1 MFRRGNHARRRS
13 TFRRPSLYLLV
24 SLTMIFGGVAFAD
37 NVQNNVVV
45 GGNDTITA
53 GESTAVEYRIT
64 VQGGGLD
71 GEGGCNASAAS
82 PVTVTLSVPAQ
93 VTASTTSLLFTGC
106 QPQLREVTF
115 SSTTPGDYLI
125 AIASIVDSG
134 PGTYTNLADFTLK
147 VLAPPVSDAD
157 DDGVLD
163 DEDNCPAVS
172 NPQQEDSDGDGLG
185 NVCDDN
191 AFAPAVSIPAE
202 DATGGEGS
210 QLSTGGAFSDADD
223 DTLVITKQSGEGTLT
238 DNGDGTWSWT
248 HTPGDNL
255 SGTVDVQASDGEHT
269 TTDSFGWT
277 ADNVDPVIGSTNFG
291 FNPVTGAA
299 TASFGYSDAGWL
311 DSHTAT
317 FRWSLDAIDRPGSL
331 SAVENTEPDATGV
344 ATDSRFLAPG
354 CYELTVTGTVT
365 DDDGG
370 TDTETIVSDVQV
382 DVYSLSFGLPIK
394 DNERNI
400 ARYGNVVPVKVRVTS
415 SCTGDSVTGLSL
427 YISYVQGTGGETI
440 EGTEAVGESVSNAD
454 GTGGQMRAADG
465 MYIYNFTTKPL
476 TAGKDY
482 TLRIREGSAS
492 GPILLAAVLQ
502 PKK

>member
-1 MFRRGNHARRRS
+1 
-13 TFRRPSLYLLV
+13 
-24 SLTMIFGGVAFAD
+24 
-37 NVQNNVVV
+37 
-45 GGNDTITA
+45 
-53 GESTAVEYRIT
+53 
-64 VQGGGLD
+64 
-71 GEGGCNASAAS
+71 
-82 PVTVTLSVPAQ
+82 
-93 VTASTTSLLFTGC
+93 
-106 QPQLREVTF
+106 
-115 SSTTPGDYLI
+115 
-125 AIASIVDSG
+125 
-134 PGTYTNLADFTLK
+134 
-147 VLAPPVSDAD
+147 
-157 DDGVLD
+157 
-163 DEDNCPAVS
+163 
-172 NPQQEDSDGDGLG
+172 
-185 NVCDDN
+185 
-191 AFAPAVSIPAE
+191 
-202 DATGGEGS
+202 
-210 QLSTGGAFSDADD
+210 
-223 DTLVITKQSGEGTLT
+223 
-238 DNGDGTWSWT
+238 
-248 HTPGDNL
+248 
-255 SGTVDVQASDGEHT
+255 
-269 TTDSFGWT
+269 
-277 ADNVDPVIGSTNFG
+277 
-291 FNPVTGAA
+291 
-299 TASFGYSDAGWL
+299 
-311 DSHTAT
+311 SHTAT